1 MFSDGEITIYLKDNL
16 TNTIHN
22 LMQNPYEFQSNSGEF
37 NSRFEVVYQSTLD
50 VKNQDLNRNLL
61 VFKNQQN
68 IVVQSSKE
76 FQKIEIHDMLGRL
89 VYKKEDVNITSYKID
104 ASGFSSQILIVSVK
118 SESETTTRKII
129 N

>member
-1 MFSDGEITIYLKDNL
+1 
-16 TNTIHN
+16 
-22 LMQNPYEFQSNSGEF
+22 MQNPYEFQSNSGEF

-61 VFKNQQN
+61 VFKTQQD
-68 IVVQSSKE
+68 IVIQSSKE

-89 VYKKEDVNITSYKID
+89 VYKIDDVNSKEFSVD